1 MSNSF
6 KTNSRFSA
14 LIEGSD
20 DLNKEKEQKNNK
32 QQKNDGE
39 EREFSCFRPL
49 DEAEKERRRLK
60 REAQFNCQKK
70 IEEQEKNKPLIM
82 DTNNFPEL
90 LLDSKEDNIIDK
102 PESYLEK
109 LKHKDISINVVDP
122 DLDHLKKGW
131 VLLKRNHLTGKSIIK
146 KHPTKDII
154 EVEEDVE
161 VEENIEVEEEK
172 KNEWQLE
179 LLDSLIKLHEK
190 RREEYIDKYGYE
202 EWERMFK
209 FPNWREEEAYVEM
222 MEQELV
228 EYDVSSDELS
238 DDDNGYDY

>member
-1 MSNSF
+1 MSNTF

-14 LIEGSD
+14 LIEGSENP
-20 DLNKEKEQKNNK
+20 NKEKEQKNNK
-32 QQKNDGE
+32 QQKNDVE

-49 DEAEKERRRLK
+49 DEDEKERRRLK

-82 DTNNFPEL
+82 DTNNFPDL

-122 DLDHLKKGW
+122 DLVHLKKGW

-161 VEENIEVEEEK
+161 VEEEK

-190 RREEYIDKYGYE
+190 RRQEYIDNYGYE

-209 FPNWREEEAYVEM
+209 FPNWREEEAYLEM
-222 MEQELV
+222 MEQELT
-228 EYDVSSDELS
+228 ESDVSCDEIS